1 MFHRIV
7 VAVDGSAHAA
17 AALKQ
22 AVDIGRTQQA
32 SLTLITAW
40 QRFND
45 AYEGVGMGLAPA
57 MPDGAA
63 LTDAIKADAR
73 SVLDAAKAT
82 VPTDLSVQAS
92 LIEGHPTRVILD
104 AVQSDGYDLVAVG
117 SRGRGGISALL
128 LGSVSHSLIQHS
140 PVPVLVVHLPA
151 PDHSAPLEP
160 NESRTQRGE
169 PVIAHENRPR

>member
-7 VAVDGSAHAA
+7 VGVDGSAHAA

-22 AVDIGRTQQA
+22 AIDIARTQRA

-40 QRFND
+40 QRFNNV
-45 AYEGVGMGLAPA
+45 YEGVGMGLAPA
-57 MPDGAA
+57 ISDAPA
-63 LTDAIKADAR
+63 LTDAIKADER

-82 VPTDLSVQAS
+82 VPADLSVQAN
-92 LIEGHPTRVILD
+92 LVEGHPTQVILE
-104 AVQSDGYDLVAVG
+104 AVQSGAHDLVAIG

-151 PDHSAPLEP
+151 ADHAAALDARPS
-160 NESRTQRGE
+160 TQERE
-169 PVIAHENRPR
+169 R